1 MDELLNI
8 SYRDAMDQLD
18 KIIQDLENGAIE
30 IDELDSTME
39 RAQALLAYCQEK
51 LRKIESK
58 IERSKND

>member
-1 MDELLNI
+1 MNI

-30 IDELDSTME
+30 IDDLDTTME